1 MAIIY
6 KETNVFEEAIN
17 RMNMIFDDNDEVML
31 INSKGTIIRIAAK
44 DISRLG
50 RATQGVK
57 IMRVG
62 SDIEIISMS
71 KVINEEERAHLA
83 EQAQKQREKKK
94 AEKRAAQAQAEK
106 EKEKARKDDG
116 TEQTEFDI

>member
-1 MAIIY
+1 
-6 KETNVFEEAIN
+6 
-17 RMNMIFDDNDEVML
+17 ML

-62 SDIEIISMS
+62 NDIEIISMS

-94 AEKRAAQAQAEK
+94 AEKRAAQAKAEK
-106 EKEKARKDDG
+106 EKEQTRNDDG
-116 TEQTEFDI
+116 TEQTEFEI

>member
-1 MAIIY
+1 
-6 KETNVFEEAIN
+6 
-17 RMNMIFDDNDEVML
+17 ML
-31 INSKGTIIRIAAK
+31 INSKGTVIRIAAK

-62 SDIEIISMS
+62 EDIEIISMS
-71 KVINEEERAHLA
+71 KVINEEERAQLA
-83 EQAQKQREKKK
+83 EQSQKQRDKRK
-94 AEKRAAQAQAEK
+94 AEKKAAQAKAEK
-106 EKEKARKDDG
+106 EKAKAAKEDG

>member
-1 MAIIY
+1 M
-6 KETNVFEEAIN
+6 
-17 RMNMIFDDNDEVML
+17 
-31 INSKGTIIRIAAK
+31 
-44 DISRLG
+44 
-50 RATQGVK
+50 
-57 IMRVG
+57 
-62 SDIEIISMS
+62 
-71 KVINEEERAHLA
+71 INEEERAHLA